1 MIIYDLWSNQPFGLH
16 PYRSKNTLLC
26 INMQVF
32 RKYKR
37 CLHPLHLP
45 SGRIVSPF
53 WKIRTPFWKMRTPF
67 WKAACVVSKYQPG
80 CNLGSTK
87 TIRNLLILSCGARGA
102 STLCFFTCARKQTAS
117 LHSLFG
123 HFYTLNRRVGYAGTA
138 VVVRSEVSVEGLDG
152 IGRRD
157 AAVMVEVGHLVIESI
172 LYYFKVVV

>member
-53 WKIRTPFWKMRTPF
+53 LEIRTPFWKIRTPFWKMRTPFWKMRTPF

-102 STLCFFTCARKQTAS
+102 STLCFLHVRASKQLLFIPYSGTFTPSTVGRAARAPLLSFVPK
-117 LHSLFG
+117 
-123 HFYTLNRRVGYAGTA
+123 YR
-138 VVVRSEVSVEGLDG
+138 
-152 IGRRD
+152 
-157 AAVMVEVGHLVIESI
+157 
-172 LYYFKVVV
+172 